1 MAMVTSSNE
10 FYVESNQFP
19 NGPTSRTTSEQSV
32 GMFNN
37 NFEGTLQ
44 SLMNVQKQ
52 ISDMNHVI
60 KQKDE
65 EIKQLKEEN
74 DKLKKEIKQYASS
87 KSTDHLVTGRNNG
100 HKIDE
105 LKRAVGKVIEEVLS
119 SEHPTR
125 PIQRTTYNPASTAPT
140 TSTTIHPVSI
150 QVSNPDVNNPLA
162 STNDSK
168 PITPILPD
176 ESTVIAGNHMNPSSN
191 NNQEPNF
198 EYGSRPSDQDI
209 VNQATNEG
217 QRHRYTQHTI
227 FVSWPGTMS
236 IDNLRELF
244 DSQDIEDIRYMTQKQ
259 FAHVDMKSEQA
270 MQKALDEERIA
281 RYTFNNHNN
290 HHNNHNNHNAPYL
303 NNTSP
308 ENENE
313 GIKKWSSNPYT
324 ESGDQQNGSAFGQ
337 KQEHIKSN
345 GEMV

>member
-19 NGPTSRTTSEQSV
+19 NGPTSRTTSEQTV

-74 DKLKKEIKQYASS
+74 DKLKKEIKQYASF

-125 PIQRTTYNPASTAPT
+125 PINQRTTYNPASTAPT

-150 QVSNPDVNNPLA
+150 QISNPDVNNPLA

-198 EYGSRPSDQDI
+198 EYG
-209 VNQATNEG
+209 N
-217 QRHRYTQHTI
+217 QHTI

-281 RYTFNNHNN
+281 RYITGGMWQTTYTFNNHNN

-313 GIKKWSSNPYT
+313 GIKKWNSNPYT